1 MSIASKTIMR
11 ICIIQKMVLFTFL
24 LHFGT
29 AEKQFIFNSAID
41 GLQIIEHTFAIRTVN
56 VALLL
61 RILHLQIIC
70 MTFPHEILEN
80 VLHHKQ
86 SHINGT

>member
-11 ICIIQKMVLFTFL
+11 ICVIQKMVLFTFL

-29 AEKQFIFNSAID
+29 AEETIYFNSAID
-41 GLQIIEHTFAIRTVN
+41 GLQIVNYLLIRTVN

-61 RILHLQIIC
+61 RILHLQIIFDIS
-70 MTFPHEILEN
+70 T
-80 VLHHKQ
+80 
-86 SHINGT
+86 